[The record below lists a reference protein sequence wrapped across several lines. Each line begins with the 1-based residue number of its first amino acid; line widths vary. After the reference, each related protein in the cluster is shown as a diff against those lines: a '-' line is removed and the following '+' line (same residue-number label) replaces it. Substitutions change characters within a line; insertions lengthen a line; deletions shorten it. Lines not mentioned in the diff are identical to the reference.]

1 MFPPFLQADN
11 STTDAENNDNVES
24 KVATE
29 SEVNKEVKGQ
39 NEEPK
44 VEGQKTEGEI
54 FSEYYKQQSH
64 FSWKSLLASYTMSW
78 F

>member
-24 KVATE
+24 KVAAE
-29 SEVNKEVKGQ
+29 NDDNEEVKRQ
-39 NEEPK
+39 IEEPK

-54 FSEYYKQQSH
+54 FREYYKQQSH
-64 FSWKSLLASYTMSW
+64 FIWKSLLASYTMSLI
-78 F
+78 